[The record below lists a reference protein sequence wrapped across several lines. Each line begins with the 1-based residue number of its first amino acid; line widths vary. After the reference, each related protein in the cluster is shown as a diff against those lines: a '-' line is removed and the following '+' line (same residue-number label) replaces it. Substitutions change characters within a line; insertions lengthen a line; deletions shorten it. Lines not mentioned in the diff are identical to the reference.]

1 MTTMQLFHT
10 QLFSS
15 SGRNSY
21 LAALLQ
27 LTRASRAQLASLNL
41 EWTLWE

>member
-10 QLFSS
+10 RLFSP

-27 LTRASRAQLASLNL
+27 LTRASRTQLAALNL
-41 EWTLWE
+41 EWIFWA